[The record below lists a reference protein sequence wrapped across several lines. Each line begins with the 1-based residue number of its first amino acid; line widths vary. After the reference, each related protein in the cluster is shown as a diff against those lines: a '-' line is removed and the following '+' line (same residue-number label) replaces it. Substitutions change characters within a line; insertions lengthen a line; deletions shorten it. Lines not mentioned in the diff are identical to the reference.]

1 MNKITF
7 NLHYNNKV
15 KLFIFLTLILAHLF
29 CTNCNRQDQKQDL
42 HIIIK
47 DENGVE
53 ITDDTVSVVIN
64 SVHQTVLEVVYE
76 RGAIQYLRKIDQVTI
91 EELSDE
97 HDDLQFLSHGM
108 NEYSNQFEKAIITT
122 RFADTLVH
130 AGSIVKISV
139 RISTNMV
146 KSTFYKVTE

>member
-1 MNKITF
+1 
-7 NLHYNNKV
+7 
-15 KLFIFLTLILAHLF
+15 
-29 CTNCNRQDQKQDL
+29 
-42 HIIIK
+42 IK